1 MKKILL
7 CLFLLSSLSAMA
19 QTTPVK
25 VTRNAN
31 HFVYASYGYGESIDT
46 QYTRIEIYAG
56 SDYTVTQGNAL
67 VEFQSRPWV
76 YGPNNYIKG
85 YSVEDIFVN
94 EFTDTITY
102 LTTIFDGDKREQY
115 RTVSPFSRK
124 DIKYDTTQVNGLTRY
139 TCSINSNK
147 LEFYVQPFETIW
159 NWDRN
164 TKGKATRALSPVPY
178 YGRFPGLL
186 VSFWRNG
193 QCLMQLTKTEKVHS
207 SKFWLDTRVPLISNR
222 ELSNLKRQKM
232 VVTTRIFDSVQ
243 LCWCG
248 KNDHIE
254 GNYRMNTP
262 FDSVLHYAGGTLAL
276 KRIQLPK
283 LPAHYQTFLELH
295 QRSNGDAYDR
305 TGSVFVIPGA
315 YIDLKPNFFDGINNH
330 PDSLPLF
337 IGHDGEHYQGIRPS
351 LSHLRQYYHSSF
363 IYEPPVELMR
373 FFTPFGVGQFNDR
386 VQIDGLD
393 WEDEA
398 YYKQEVTDL
407 AQLLQG
413 EVWIGV
419 WIGNYDKGGHTVTLE
434 IKSFPGDTDPTLP
447 ESDYSQPRAL
457 FNTCNVLEMAG
468 QNYGKLFGT
477 DSLKVQFDIYD
488 TNAHYR
494 LRYIAT
500 GHGGWDGGDEF
511 NPKTHTILLDGKP
524 VFTHTPWRSDCG
536 RYREWNPVSGN
547 FWNGM
552 SSSDFSRSG
561 WCPGTATQPV
571 YFTLPKLSRG
581 SHTITVAIPQ
591 GEPQAGSFSHWCI
604 SGVLIEE

>member
-46 QYTRIEIYAG
+46 QYTQIEIYAG

-124 DIKYDTTQVNGLTRY
+124 DIKYDTAQVNGLTRY
-139 TCSINSNK
+139 TCFINSNK

-305 TGSVFVIPGA
+305 TGSVFVIPEA

-337 IGHDGEHYQGIRPS
+337 IGHDGEHYQGIRRG

-386 VQIDGLD
+386 VQIDGLE

-447 ESDYSQPRAL
+447 ESDYGQPRAL

>member
-25 VTRNAN
+25 VTRNSN

-46 QYTRIEIYAG
+46 QYTQIEIYAG

-124 DIKYDTTQVNGLTRY
+124 DIKYDTAQVNGLTRY
-139 TCSINSNK
+139 TCFINSNK

-222 ELSNLKRQKM
+222 ELSNIKRQKM

-305 TGSVFVIPGA
+305 TGSVFVIPEA

-386 VQIDGLD
+386 VQIDGLE

-447 ESDYSQPRAL
+447 ESDYGQPRAL

>member
-1 MKKILL
+1 
-7 CLFLLSSLSAMA
+7 MA
-19 QTTPVK
+19 QNVK
-25 VTRNAN
+25 PIKVSHTDN
-31 HFVYASYGYGESIDT
+31 HFIYEVYNYGENIDT
-46 QYTRIEIYAG
+46 QYVQIEIGGFAQYLIADG
-56 SDYTVTQGNAL
+56 KKLPGEYRPAANAK
-67 VEFQSRPWV
+67 
-76 YGPNNYIKG
+76 GNYIPG
-85 YSVEDIFVN
+85 YSVEDIFVD
-94 EFTDTITY
+94 EDSIITI
-102 LTTIFDGDKREQY
+102 TTIFNGDKRELY
-115 RTVSPFSRK
+115 RTASPYGRE
-124 DIKYDTTQVNGLTRY
+124 DIHFDTAQVNGLTRY

-147 LEFYVQPFETIW
+147 MEFYVQPFKTYWHSDNGRKHLVQRDI
-159 NWDRN
+159 
-164 TKGKATRALSPVPY
+164 TPLPH
-178 YGRFPGLL
+178 YGHFPGLL
-186 VSFWRNG
+186 VSYWRNG
-193 QCLMQLTKTEKVHS
+193 QCQMQLTKTEKMHS
-207 SKFWLDTRVPLISNR
+207 SKFYVDRKAVPVTWRQLADIKRQQMVISTRV
-222 ELSNLKRQKM
+222 
-232 VVTTRIFDSVQ
+232 FDSVQ

-254 GNYRMNTP
+254 GNYRENTP

-276 KRIQLPK
+276 KRIRLPK
-283 LPAHYQTFLELH
+283 LPSHYQTFLELH

-330 PDSLPLF
+330 PDSLPRF
-337 IGHDGEHYQGIRPS
+337 IGRNGESYQGFCPGI
-351 LSHLRQYYHSSF
+351 SHLHEYFISSF
-363 IYEPPVELMR
+363 VYEPPVELMR

-386 VQIDGLD
+386 VQIDGLE

-407 AQLLQG
+407 SQLLQG

-419 WIGNYDKGGHTVTLE
+419 WIGNYDKGGHTVTLD
-434 IKSFPGDTDPTLP
+434 IKSYPGDTDPTLS
-447 ESDYSQPRAL
+447 ESDYNQPRAL

-477 DSLKVQFDIYD
+477 DSITVQFGIFD
-488 TNAHYR
+488 TNAQYR

-511 NPKTHTILLDGKP
+511 NPKTHTILIDGKP
-524 VFTHTPWRSDCG
+524 VFSYTPWRSDCG

-552 SSSDFSRSG
+552 SSSDYSRSG
-561 WCPGTATQPV
+561 WCPGTATQPY

-581 SHTITVAIPQ
+581 KHTLTVAIPE

-604 SGVLIEE
+604 SGVLLEE